1 MSSKLLKK
9 CASLFSQT
17 ITIKPLVEGSNLYV
31 NLLNGIANE
40 RGSEI

>member
-17 ITIKPLVEGSNLYV
+17 KTNKPLVEGSNLYA
-31 NLLNGIANE
+31 NLLNGVANE
-40 RGSEI
+40 RGSKI